1 MSAIT
6 ILVAAT
12 GLVLGL
18 RFNAFVLGL
27 LLLLGVASVLT
38 IGIWS
43 DGNLGVVALHLLAM
57 LASVQ
62 ISYLIGFLIAAQI
75 TARTAPTSTRRF
87 SGPTT
92 SCADHRYST
101 NTCPAAFKSSRF
113 CDRRA

>member
-27 LLLLGVASVLT
+27 LLLLGVASILT

-43 DGNLGVVALHLLAM
+43 GGNLGVVALHM
-57 LASVQ
+57 LVMVASVQ
-62 ISYLIGFLIAAQI
+62 ISYFIGFLIAAQI
-75 TARTAPTSTRRF
+75 TPRAAQTSSRMQSRSLRRF
-87 SGPTT
+87 SERAST
-92 SCADHRYST
+92 S
-101 NTCPAAFKSSRF
+101 
-113 CDRRA
+113 

>member
-18 RFNAFVLGL
+18 HFNPFVLGL
-27 LLLLGVASVLT
+27 LLLLGVASFLT

-57 LASVQ
+57 LTSVQ

-75 TARTAPTSTRRF
+75 TARTRRLRVRCKVDL
-87 SGPTT
+87 
-92 SCADHRYST
+92 CADS
-101 NTCPAAFKSSRF
+101 PA
-113 CDRRA
+113 RR

>member
-27 LLLLGVASVLT
+27 LLLLGITSIFT

-43 DGNLGVVALHLLAM
+43 GGNLGVVALHVLAM

-75 TARTAPTSTRRF
+75 TARTTSIAQQKR
-87 SGPTT
+87 S
-92 SCADHRYST
+92 RYRS
-101 NTCPAAFKSSRF
+101 ASLG
-113 CDRRA
+113 

>member
-6 ILVAAT
+6 ILVVAT

-27 LLLLGVASVLT
+27 LLVLGVTSIFT

-43 DGNLGVVALHLLAM
+43 GSNLGVVALHVLATR
-57 LASVQ
+57 ASVQ

-75 TARTAPTSTRRF
+75 TARATPTSSRMQIRSLRKF
-87 SGPTT
+87 SK
-92 SCADHRYST
+92 C
-101 NTCPAAFKSSRF
+101 
-113 CDRRA
+113 

>member
-6 ILVAAT
+6 ILVATA

-27 LLLLGVASVLT
+27 LLLLGVASILT

-43 DGNLGVVALHLLAM
+43 GGNLGVVALHMLAM

-75 TARTAPTSTRRF
+75 TPRAAQTSSRMQSRSLRRF
-87 SGPTT
+87 SERAST
-92 SCADHRYST
+92 S
-101 NTCPAAFKSSRF
+101 
-113 CDRRA
+113 